1 MSQGVIPL
9 SAGGGGAAV
18 RGKINDALQRLQTKG
33 SGTARP
39 SDIAAGEDW
48 IETDNPGAGTW
59 SWWLY
64 DGTSDILLGTIN
76 STTHALTWSNSIAAS
91 LLTTKGDLIKGGVSG
106 TPARFGVGGAFY
118 GLHVNSAGDDLEY
131 RRNGWE
137 KIADDAVPSSA
148 AAVTFSSIPSNV
160 KALRV
165 IFDLIPAT
173 NGVALYGRFAQSG
186 SLVTSSSYIY
196 AAMHGGSSGDVSST
210 GSGGTTVWPLTGAL
224 GIYNLATSAPI
235 AGVAGVIDIANI
247 QTARTV
253 RGSALLQ
260 SSHTGNGGIYTT
272 TSGVNMA
279 SAAGAIDGLSL
290 FFSSGNIGEGR
301 VSLLGLRA

>member
-18 RGKINDALQRLQTKG
+18 RGKINAALQRLQTKG

-76 STTHALTWSNSIAAS
+76 STTHAVTLSGSAAS
-91 LLTTKGDLIKGGVSG
+91 LLTTKGDLIKAGASGV
-106 TPARFGVGGAFY
+106 PARFGVGGAFY

-137 KIADDAVPSSA
+137 KIADD
-148 AAVTFSSIPSNV
+148 VTPAGASTIDFTSLPSNV
-160 KALRV
+160 KHLMAVFSLKPSTGSVALR
-165 IFDLIPAT
+165 LR
-173 NGVALYGRFAQSG
+173 LSQSA
-186 SLVTSSSYIY
+186 SFVTSSVYHTGQTYIE
-196 AAMHGGSSGDVSST
+196 AQGGASGVGSVSSQSSGQIGGPNVTSGGSSAGLRGVLFIPDAQ
-210 GSGGTTVWPLTGAL
+210 GTDNKVVNFQAM
-224 GIYNLATSAPI
+224 NL
-235 AGVAGVIDIANI
+235 N
-247 QTARTV
+247 
-253 RGSALLQ
+253 
-260 SSHTGNGGIYTT
+260 TGNGNCIEYRG
-272 TSGVNMA
+272 SFFMA
-279 SAAGAIDGLSL
+279 AAGAVDGLR
-290 FFSSGNIGEGR
+290 FFFDSGN
-301 VSLLGLRA
+301 VSGGFISLMAQRG